1 MRERERGEV
10 EPVLLI
16 KTCLINLE
24 GFHRN
29 GKGQRVK
36 SDRMRTK
43 RSEKGTKDTNG
54 LLVEVEE
61 A

>member
-1 MRERERGEV
+1 MREREGGEV
-10 EPVLLI
+10 EPLLLI

-24 GFHRN
+24 GFHGN

-43 RSEKGTKDTNG
+43 LSEKGTEDTNR
-54 LLVEVEE
+54 LLVEVKEV
-61 A
+61 